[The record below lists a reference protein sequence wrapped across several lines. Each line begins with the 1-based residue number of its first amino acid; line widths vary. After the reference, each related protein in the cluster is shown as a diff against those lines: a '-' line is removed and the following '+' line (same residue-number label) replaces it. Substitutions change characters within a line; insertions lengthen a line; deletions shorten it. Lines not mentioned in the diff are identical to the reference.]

1 VNLISFRT
9 VRFRNILDSGT
20 VDVDRRV
27 TCLVGKNES
36 GKTNILHAL
45 HALNPALK
53 DRKFNEQQYP
63 RWLQKEHQRSGDY
76 ESAVP
81 ISATFEL
88 TDEEIQAINVR
99 FGDGVLLA
107 KQWNLSVHYDNTRT
121 FAVDTDE
128 AAACRAFESH
138 HGTDA
143 GSQSVT
149 ELKAHLDQLSGE
161 VAYHVDGT
169 DEPTPGA
176 LQARQVKLDLEKL
189 YPESVADAVCR
200 HLSGL
205 VPRFFHF
212 DEYSELMG
220 RTDIGPL
227 VEALRSDSESV
238 LDDSQR
244 TALALLKLGFATDEL
259 VNPDYEKRSGEMEA
273 VAADLTR
280 QVRRYW
286 HQNDHLRLKIDIEPT
301 KDVRPDGTNVELLQL
316 RVEDDRHYFT
326 NNLDVRSSGFR
337 WFISFLAAFKEFY
350 SNKSVIVLLDEPA
363 LALHARAQR
372 DFLDFIEDTLAD
384 HHQVIYTTH
393 SPFMVDASHLER
405 VRIVEDLGPEEGTK
419 VSSRLVS
426 HDHDTM
432 SPLQGVL
439 SHDIAQHIFVGP
451 DNLVVEGLSDY
462 TYLTVMSEVL
472 RERGREHL
480 DPRWRIL
487 PAGGVGTMA
496 AAVALLGQEL
506 DVSVVMNGGSNLS
519 RRLEGIVDQGFLD
532 NGRIIPLEPI
542 TDVRPAEFEDLF
554 YPEDYVVIY
563 NATFQST
570 LSIDQLAGAEDSIID
585 RIRRVEGDFNRSDPS
600 NWILRNRKTASFVL
614 RPITLDRF
622 ERLFVVI
629 NDTLA

>member
-1 VNLISFRT
+1 MNLISFRS

-20 VDVDRRV
+20 IEVDNRV

-45 HALNPALK
+45 HALNPALN
-53 DRKFNEQQYP
+53 DRQFNEQQYP

-76 ESAVP
+76 ESALP

-88 TDEEIQAINVR
+88 TVDEIEAINAR

-107 KQWNLSVHYDNTRT
+107 KQWSLGVHYDNTRT
-121 FAVDTDE
+121 FHVEIDE
-128 AAACRAFESH
+128 VAACRAFESQY
-138 HGTDA
+138 GTDA
-143 GSQSVT
+143 GSQNLM
-149 ELKAHLDQLSGE
+149 ELKSHLERLSDE
-161 VAYHVDGT
+161 VAYHVDGA

-176 LQARQVKLDLEKL
+176 LKARQAKLDLNGL
-189 YPESVADAVCR
+189 YPESVGDAVYR
-200 HLSGL
+200 YLSDL

-227 VEALRSDSESV
+227 VEALRSNSESV
-238 LDDSQR
+238 LDDSER

-301 KDVRPDGTNVELLQL
+301 KDVRPDGTNVQLLQL
-316 RVEDDRHYFT
+316 RVEDNRHYFT

-337 WFISFLAAFKEFY
+337 WFISFLAAFKEFH

-393 SPFMVDASHLER
+393 SPFMVDASHFER
-405 VRIVEDLGPEEGTK
+405 VRVVEDTGPEEGTK

-426 HDHDTM
+426 HDHDTL

-462 TYLTVMSEVL
+462 TYLTIMSEVL
-472 RERGREHL
+472 RERGRGHL

-496 AAVALLGQEL
+496 AAVALLGQQH
-506 DVSVVMNGGSNLS
+506 DVTVVMNGGSDLS
-519 RRLEGIVDQGFLD
+519 QRLEGIVDQDFLD
-532 NGRIIPLEPI
+532 NRRIIPLGPI
-542 TDVRPAEFEDLF
+542 TDIRAAEFEDLF

-563 NATFQST
+563 NAAFHST
-570 LSIDQLAGAEDSIID
+570 LSISGLADDDDSIID
-585 RIRRVEGDFNRSDPS
+585 RIRRGEGDFNRSDPS
-600 NWILRNRKTASFVL
+600 NWMLRNRKTASFVL
-614 RPITLDRF
+614 RPTTLDRF
-622 ERLFVVI
+622 ERLLLAI
-629 NDTLA
+629 NETLA